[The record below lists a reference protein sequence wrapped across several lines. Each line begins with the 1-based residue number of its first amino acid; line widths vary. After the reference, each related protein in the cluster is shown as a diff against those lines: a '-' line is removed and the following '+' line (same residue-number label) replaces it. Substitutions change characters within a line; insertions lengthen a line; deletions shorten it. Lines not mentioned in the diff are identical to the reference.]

1 MRYKC
6 ECCGNYTLPEESS
19 GTDYICPVC
28 YWQDDY
34 VQFHDPDYKGGANDE
49 SLNEARENYQLLGA
63 FSKKYTNHVRKPLPE
78 ELPENNERKLTSH
91 FE

>member
-6 ECCGNYTLPEESS
+6 ECCGNYTLPEESG

-34 VQFHDPDYKGGANDE
+34 VQLNDPYFEGGANE
-49 SLNEARENYQLLGA
+49 VSLIQARENYRAFGA
-63 FSKKYTNHVRKPLPE
+63 KEKRVISYVRKPLPE
-78 ELPENNERKLTSH
+78 ELPENNR
-91 FE
+91 